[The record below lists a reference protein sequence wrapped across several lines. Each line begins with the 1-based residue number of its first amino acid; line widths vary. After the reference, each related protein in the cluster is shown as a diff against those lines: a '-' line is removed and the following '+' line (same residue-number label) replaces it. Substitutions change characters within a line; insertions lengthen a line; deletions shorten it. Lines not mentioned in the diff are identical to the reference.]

1 MYRNRPQGI
10 KKQQA
15 GRKSTRL
22 EAIQCRKQSISKSNF
37 VREIQTLPSSPHTSN
52 IPVGRKVCSSIPLM
66 LCHTTGLIEASQR
79 PQVLHKPSKP
89 YQKRIRGHEAG
100 HSSPQDR
107 DWPPERLRIS
117 PSSCTAEERAAS
129 STSEKNVDPLEYWT
143 RTKRWPKEYFKQ
155 DSQVREDLKQDSWL
169 EEQMEQSSIPVVQY
183 VEINGMRYPRPV
195 KKVPSTRWKK
205 SGTGLTGSS
214 DQKKS
219 AEYRDTRYDALLE
232 GKGSFMKNSHMGI
245 TDASK
250 SLCRRLLESEQDVP
264 KDSLFRDDLFDR
276 TCQNIQGRNEA
287 MIIKDIT
294 WLIVPSA
301 KDLATYGAGHL
312 DHLIENVN
320 EGWTGSIPVEGP
332 RPQPDYS
339 VGFGRSSFTDE
350 QLKRLDTLVGSVFDT
365 SFFVATY
372 RMYFPFLTCEVKC
385 GAAGL
390 DIADRQNAHSMT
402 LAVRGVVE
410 LYRTVK
416 REKELHR
423 EILAFSISHDHST
436 VRIYGHY
443 AIIVEDKTTFYRHPI
458 HKFDF
463 TALDGRDKWTAYK
476 FTKNVYDIWMPL
488 HFEKICSALDDL
500 PPDIDFGIPQSASF
514 PQAQTPRQSNAE
526 STSMLREDDSHVA
539 SQDITP
545 TTSFSQEAERVS
557 KKPKNNRTLR
567 PRR

>member
-1 MYRNRPQGI
+1 MSIMP
-10 KKQQA
+10 
-15 GRKSTRL
+15 
-22 EAIQCRKQSISKSNF
+22 CR
-37 VREIQTLPSSPHTSN
+37 
-52 IPVGRKVCSSIPLM
+52 
-66 LCHTTGLIEASQR
+66 TTDLIEASQR

-89 YQKRIRGHEAG
+89 YQKRKRGHEAG

-107 DWPPERLRIS
+107 DWPPERLPTS

-155 DSQVREDLKQDSWL
+155 DSQVREDFERDSWL

-183 VEINGMRYPRPV
+183 VEINGMRYPRPI
-195 KKVPSTRWKK
+195 KKVPSLRRKQ
-205 SGTGLTGSS
+205 SDTGLTGSS

-219 AEYRDTRYDALLE
+219 AQYRNTRYNTLLAA
-232 GKGSFMKNSHMGI
+232 KGSFMGKSDIGI

-276 TCQNIQGRNEA
+276 ICREIEDRNEA
-287 MIIKDIT
+287 MIIQDIT
-294 WLIVPSA
+294 RLIVPSA
-301 KDLATYGAGHL
+301 ENLAIYGARHL
-312 DHLIENVN
+312 DHLIENVK

-339 VGFGRSSFTDE
+339 VGFRRSAFTDE
-350 QLKRLDTLVGSVFDT
+350 QLNRLDPVIGSVFDT

-385 GAAGL
+385 GAAAL

-410 LYRTVK
+410 LYRAVK

-423 EILAFSISHDHST
+423 EILAFSISHDHRS

-443 AIIVEDKTTFYRHPI
+443 PIIEEDKTTFYRHPI
-458 HKFDF
+458 HEFSF
-463 TALDGRDKWTAYK
+463 IILDGKEKWTAYK
-476 FTKNVYDIWMPL
+476 FTKNIYDIWMPIHL
-488 HFEKICSALDDL
+488 KRIYSVVDEL
-500 PPDIDFGIPQSASF
+500 PPDIDFGLSQSASF
-514 PQAQTPRQSNAE
+514 PQELESRRPQQSNAE
-526 STSMLREDDSHVA
+526 STCMLREDDSLVA

-557 KKPKNNRTLR
+557 KKPKNNRTLGQ
-567 PRR
+567 

>member
-1 MYRNRPQGI
+1 
-10 KKQQA
+10 
-15 GRKSTRL
+15 
-22 EAIQCRKQSISKSNF
+22 
-37 VREIQTLPSSPHTSN
+37 
-52 IPVGRKVCSSIPLM
+52 M
-66 LCHTTGLIEASQR
+66 LCHTTDLIEASKR

-117 PSSCTAEERAAS
+117 PSSYTAEERAAS

-195 KKVPSTRWKK
+195 KKVPSIRWKQ
-205 SGTGLTGSS
+205 SDTGLTGSS
-214 DQKKS
+214 DQKKRESKS
-219 AEYRDTRYDALLE
+219 ASYRDTLYKAFLANKGSYMHEFDDDDIPKNIEDLCQTLLE
-232 GKGSFMKNSHMGI
+232 RDQ
-245 TDASK
+245 T
-250 SLCRRLLESEQDVP
+250 VP
-264 KDSLFRDDLFDR
+264 QNSLFRDDIFKRICREIED
-276 TCQNIQGRNEA
+276 RNEA
-287 MIIKDIT
+287 MVIKDIT

-301 KDLATYGAGHL
+301 KDLAMYGARHL
-312 DHLIENVN
+312 DHLIESVN
-320 EGWTGSIPVEGP
+320 EAWTSSIPVEGP

-339 VGFGRSSFTDE
+339 VGFKRSAFTDE
-350 QLKRLDTLVGSVFDT
+350 QLKRLDTLIGSAFHT
-365 SFFVATY
+365 SFFIATY

-385 GAAGL
+385 GTAAL

-410 LYRTVK
+410 LYRAVK

-423 EILAFSISHDHST
+423 EILAFSISHDHRS

-443 AIIVEDKTTFYRHPI
+443 AIIEEDKTTFYRHPI
-458 HKFDF
+458 QAFDF
-463 TALDGRDKWTAYK
+463 TILGGKEKWTAYK
-476 FTKNVYDIWMPL
+476 FTKNVYDIWMPIHL
-488 HFEKICSALDDL
+488 KRICSVVDEI

-514 PQAQTPRQSNAE
+514 PQAQTPQPSNAE
-526 STSMLREDDSHVA
+526 STSMMREDDSQVA
-539 SQDITP
+539 SQDVTP
-545 TTSFSQEAERVS
+545 TTSFSQEAERVF